1 MAIIVIFWDSNR
13 HPRQY
18 IGLSEIVFISA
29 TLKSSI
35 SEVIFMVVYRD
46 FVSLSREI
54 LLPTSPDEN
63 ETTGRCCT
71 GFWIDQL
78 QKGLRDWGFAACE
91 LAKRNARNGIF
102 SVKMGMALI
111 LVSLLIFMDESDYKD
126 ISTHSVWAIL
136 TVVVVFEFTIGM
148 VFDLL
153 NSYSD

>member
-1 MAIIVIFWDSNR
+1 M
-13 HPRQY
+13 
-18 IGLSEIVFISA
+18 
-29 TLKSSI
+29 
-35 SEVIFMVVYRD
+35 
-46 FVSLSREI
+46 SLSRES

-78 QKGLRDWGFAACE
+78 QKGLRDWGFAAYE
-91 LAKRNARNGIF
+91 LAKRNACNGIF

-126 ISTHSVWAIL
+126 INTHSVWAIL

>member
-1 MAIIVIFWDSNR
+1 MDVYKDSM
-13 HPRQY
+13 
-18 IGLSEIVFISA
+18 F
-29 TLKSSI
+29 
-35 SEVIFMVVYRD
+35 
-46 FVSLSREI
+46 LSREI
-54 LLPTSPDEN
+54 LLPTSLDEN

-91 LAKRNARNGIF
+91 LAKHNARNGIF

-126 ISTHSVWAIL
+126 INTHSVWAIL

-148 VFDLL
+148 VFNLL